1 MIYGNIIIEEIL
13 NKCDIKADCGNIEI
27 DKLLIKEDS
36 TLKADLGNVVIN
48 ETSDIYVDADVD
60 LGKTKINQSNRNA
73 EITLSVSCNCGNV
86 MINN

>member
-1 MIYGNIIIEEIL
+1 MICGNIIIEEIL

-36 TLKADLGNVVIN
+36 ILKADLGNVVIN
-48 ETSDIYVDADVD
+48 ETTDIYVEADVD

-73 EITLSVSCNCGNV
+73 EVTLSVSCNCGNV
-86 MINN
+86 VINN